1 MPERAHLAVLVAA
14 ALSAAAGC
22 TVGFQ
27 DSTDDDETE
36 SGAPVMSDMQA
47 EPDYER
53 WKLHVEFAW
62 SDPQSNVREGSF
74 YVYLDDELYE
84 TYDLPHTSV
93 SLLSDT
99 GELKTDLTPFTAA
112 EIIEIGMEIEDVD
125 GNLSNRLAGPVDLGR
140 TFHQEQEP
148 NDTPGGGQQLGP
160 ISVPGGI
167 YGDLTALSGEGD
179 GDYTGDVDFYKFS
192 LDQGTNLSFMLTW
205 PSNYND
211 LGMFLLEGGIS
222 TPWLLADEHSL
233 IPPEEMAAPLSAG
246 TMYTVAVAGSS
257 GKPIT
262 YVLLLDCVE

>member
-1 MPERAHLAVLVAA
+1 MPERARLAVLVAA
-14 ALSAAAGC
+14 ALSTAVGC

-27 DSTDDDETE
+27 DPADDDDTE
-36 SGAPVMSDMQA
+36 SGAPVMSDLQA

-53 WKLHVEFAW
+53 WKLHADFAW

-74 YVYLDDELYE
+74 YVYLDDELHE

-93 SLLSDT
+93 TLLSDT

-112 EIIEIGMEIEDVD
+112 ELVEIGLVLEDVD
-125 GNLSNRLAGPVDLGR
+125 GNLSNKLAGPVDLGR
-140 TFHQEQEP
+140 TFHHEQEP

-167 YGDLTALSGEGD
+167 YGDLTSLSGQGD

-192 LDQGTNLSFMLTW
+192 LDQGANLSFTLTW
-205 PSNYND
+205 PSSYND
-211 LGMFLLEGGIS
+211 LGMFLLVGGDS
-222 TPWLLADEHSL
+222 TPWISADEHSL
-233 IPPEEMAAPLSAG
+233 DPPEEMAAPLSAG
-246 TMYTVAVAGSS
+246 TTYTVAVAGSS

-262 YVLLLDCVE
+262 YVLLLDGAE